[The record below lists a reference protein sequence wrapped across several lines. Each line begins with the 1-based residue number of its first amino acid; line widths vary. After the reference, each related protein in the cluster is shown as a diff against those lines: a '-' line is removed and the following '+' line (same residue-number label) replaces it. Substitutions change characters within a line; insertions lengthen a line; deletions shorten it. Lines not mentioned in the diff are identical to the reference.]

1 MNAGAGIPI
10 PSYTYNDASDILGD
24 GTKSYTYDGLV
35 RLISA
40 TPTSTGSIN
49 QNTESYTYDKAGNR
63 TLGTIGG
70 SSTNYGANT
79 LDQYTTLT

>member
-1 MNAGAGIPI
+1 MSAGAGIPV

-24 GTKSYTYDGLV
+24 GTKSYAYDTLK
-35 RLISA
+35 RLISVA
-40 TPTSTGSIN
+40 PMSTGSIN

-63 TLGTIGG
+63 TLGNISG
-70 SSTNYGANT
+70 SSTNYTTNT